1 MVLAERAFFLS
12 CSRSRLRLWI
22 FSVISLVMFSLVI
35 LRRLNFSF
43 GNLAS
48 RLMRFLR
55 LILARDSGVPFFD
68 ASHGQMGPT
77 GGDLRREL
85 RRPSDGMV
93 ASSDDMAVMHY
104 NARP

>member
-12 CSRSRLRLWI
+12 CSRLRLWI
-22 FSVISLVMFSLVI
+22 FSMTSSESFRL
-35 LRRLNFSF
+35 LNFSF